1 MKLLFTAN
9 RFPYP
14 PYRGDKLKIYH
25 LARRLARRHEVHLLT
40 FLQDKSD
47 LQYLPEL
54 EKIFTEIHL
63 VPLSRAQSYVN
74 SALAFFHTQPFQVRY
89 FHSAAMHQKV
99 QELYAT
105 HQYDAVHVQHL
116 RMAPYWATIG
126 DVPRILDLPDAYSL
140 YWKRRIAAKSGLM
153 KWFAT
158 LEQKRVFDYEAVLEA
173 YDLSLVCSGEDR
185 KYLEQ
190 ERGIKN
196 VRLLPNGVDMET
208 FSGSG
213 HDYSRADLILF
224 TGNMDYAP
232 NVDAVIYFV
241 QEIFPAIKRECPQV
255 RFMIAGQRPVA
266 KVSELASADVAVTG
280 FVPKLSEVY
289 AQASLVVAPL
299 RFGAGT
305 QNKVL
310 EAMAMGV
317 PVVSHKIGFD
327 GLNIRS
333 GEGVVLAM
341 DKASFSRECI
351 RLLQSASLRK
361 AVGEAGSEVIRTQFD
376 WEVVSRQLEQYFAD
390 VVANKSAV
398 QEK

>member
-63 VPLSRAQSYVN
+63 VPLSRAQSYFN
-74 SALAFFHTQPFQVRY
+74 SARAFFHTQPFQVRY

-185 KYLEQ
+185 NYLQQ

-213 HDYSRADLILF
+213 HDYNRSDLILF

-232 NVDAVIYFV
+232 NVDAVIYFL
-241 QEIFPAIKRECPQV
+241 QEIFPAIKRECPHT

-266 KVSELASADVAVTG
+266 KVRELASADVVVTG
-280 FVPKLSEVY
+280 FVPELSEVY

-327 GLNIRS
+327 GLNVRS